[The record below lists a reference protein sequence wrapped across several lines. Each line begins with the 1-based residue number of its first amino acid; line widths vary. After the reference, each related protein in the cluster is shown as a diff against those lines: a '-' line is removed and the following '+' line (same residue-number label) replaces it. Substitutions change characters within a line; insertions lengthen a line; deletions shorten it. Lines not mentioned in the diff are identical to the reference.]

1 MAEDHHRP
9 PPSAN
14 QRSESVTDEVCPH
27 TTSLEPGQHPQRR
40 QTFRPPSLVDAI
52 DRHRRKR
59 EVAHDVAPSVNGN
72 ERRRGAPRNGER
84 SDDVR
89 LFVPTESCLMHPA
102 NCGSVARAFGSDLPI
117 AAHAWPQLNNNNST
131 TKIKKL
137 RPTKI
142 TAGNNH
148 LAGAGVS

>member
-1 MAEDHHRP
+1 VAEDHHRP

-27 TTSLEPGQHPQRR
+27 TTSLEPWQHPERR

-59 EVAHDVAPSVNGN
+59 EVANDVAPSVNGN
-72 ERRRGAPRNGER
+72 ERRGDAPRNGKR

-89 LFVPTESCLMHPA
+89 LFVPTERRLMYPT
-102 NCGSVARAFGSDLPI
+102 NRGSVARDFGSDVPVI
-117 AAHAWPQLNNNNST
+117 AH
-131 TKIKKL
+131 
-137 RPTKI
+137 
-142 TAGNNH
+142 H
-148 LAGAGVS
+148 